1 MSVTDPIADY
11 LTCIRNATRAR
22 KKRVDIPAS
31 SIKREITRILKRNR
45 LIDDYAFIDDGKS
58 GLIRILLKYT
68 TTGDSVIE
76 GIDRISKPGLR
87 QYVGKAEIPRVRNN
101 VGLAI
106 ISTSQ
111 GLMTGARARKLGIG
125 GEVLCYIW

>member
-1 MSVTDPIADY
+1 MTMTDPIADY

-31 SIKREITRILKRNR
+31 RIKREMTRILKRNR
-45 LIDDYAFIDDGKS
+45 LIDDYLVIDDGKS
-58 GLIRILLKYT
+58 GIIRIALKYT
-68 TTGDSVIE
+68 PEGDSVIE
-76 GIDRISKPGLR
+76 GIERISKPGLR
-87 QYVGKAEIPRVRNN
+87 KYVGKDAIPRVRNN

-106 ISTSQ
+106 LSTSQ

>member
-1 MSVTDPIADY
+1 MTITDPIADY
-11 LTCIRNATRAR
+11 LTCVRNATRAR

-31 SIKREITRILKRNR
+31 RLKRDITRILKRNR
-45 LIDDYAFIDDGKS
+45 LIEDYAIIDDGKS
-58 GLIRILLKYT
+58 GLIRVLLKYT
-68 TTGDSVIE
+68 PDGDSVIE
-76 GIDRISKPGLR
+76 GIQRISRPGLR
-87 QYVGKAEIPRVRNN
+87 KYVSKDAIPRVRNN

>member
-1 MSVTDPIADY
+1 MTITDPIADY
-11 LTCIRNATRAR
+11 LTCVRNATRAG
-22 KKRVDIPAS
+22 KKRVDIPS
-31 SIKREITRILKRNR
+31 SRLKREITRILKRNR
-45 LIDDYAFIDDGKS
+45 LIDDYALIDDGKS

-68 TTGDSVIE
+68 PQGDSVIE
-76 GIDRISKPGLR
+76 GIQRISRPGLR
-87 QYVGKAEIPRVRNN
+87 KYVGKEEIPRVRNN
-101 VGLAI
+101 IGLAI

>member
-1 MSVTDPIADY
+1 MTMTDPIADY

-58 GLIRILLKYT
+58 GLIRIILKYT
-68 TTGDSVIE
+68 VAGDSVIE
-76 GIDRISKPGLR
+76 GIERISKPGLR
-87 QYVGKAEIPRVRNN
+87 QYVGKEKIPRVRNN
-101 VGLAI
+101 VGMAI

>member
-1 MSVTDPIADY
+1 MTMTDPIADY

-58 GLIRILLKYT
+58 GLIRIILKYSAA
-68 TTGDSVIE
+68 GDSVIE
-76 GIDRISKPGLR
+76 GIQRISKPGLR
-87 QYVGKAEIPRVRNN
+87 QYVGKEEIPRVRNN
-101 VGLAI
+101 IGMAI

>member
-68 TTGDSVIE
+68 PTGDSVIE

>member
-45 LIDDYAFIDDGKS
+45 LIDDYAFIDDGKN
-58 GLIRILLKYT
+58 GLIRILLKYSAA
-68 TTGDSVIE
+68 GDSVIE
-76 GIDRISKPGLR
+76 GIQRISKPGLR
-87 QYVGKAEIPRVRNN
+87 QYVGKEEIPRVRNN
-101 VGLAI
+101 IGMAI